1 MSTVYLQ
8 RERIGVWMNHTKD
21 TVTTPE
27 VKFGERGSN
36 NGETG
41 VSFDT
46 QNICLRLNDYREQC
60 QMSVQALADASDV
73 PFSTA
78 RRYLGGQV
86 PNPQLNT
93 VLAMAQALNMP
104 VELLFTGV
112 GEKPQPALQQLAEAY
127 VQAVEAAKDR
137 DERYQGIIKRLSVGI
152 LVLSIACVAFMGAW
166 AYLDITNGD
175 VGIFRYPEGA
185 ESGIV
190 PWIVIGVIAA
200 LLLTILFVFIA
211 DGKIDKGERKNAKDE
226 KKK

>member
-1 MSTVYLQ
+1 MSTVCHLQ
-8 RERIGVWMNHTKD
+8 RKDVCMNHSKE
-21 TVTTPE
+21 TVSTPE
-27 VKFGERGSN
+27 VKTGERWSN
-36 NGETG
+36 NGEMG
-41 VSFDT
+41 VSFET
-46 QNICLRLNDYREQC
+46 QNICLRLNDYREQRR
-60 QMSVQALADASDV
+60 MSVQALADASDV

-78 RRYLGGQV
+78 RRYLRGQV

-152 LVLSIACVAFMGAW
+152 LVLSIACLAFMGAW

-175 VGIFRYPEGA
+175 VGIFRYPEGS
-185 ESGIV
+185 ESGFL
-190 PWIVIGVIAA
+190 PWIVIGVIIA
-200 LLLTILFVFIA
+200 LLFAILFVFIT
-211 DGKIDKGERKNAKDE
+211 DGKINKGEIKNGKGE

>member
-1 MSTVYLQ
+1 M
-8 RERIGVWMNHTKD
+8 KD
-21 TVTTPE
+21 IKGTATTPE
-27 VKFGERGSN
+27 TKPEIRGSN
-36 NGETG
+36 NGTEG
-41 VSFDT
+41 VTFET

-78 RRYLGGQV
+78 RRYLRGQV

-152 LVLSIACVAFMGAW
+152 LVLSIACLAFMGAW

-175 VGIFRYPEGA
+175 VGIFRYPEG
-185 ESGIV
+185 SGSGFL
-190 PWIVIGVIAA
+190 PWIVIGMIVA
-200 LLLTILFVFIA
+200 LLFAILFVFISG
-211 DGKIDKGERKNAKDE
+211 GKIDKGERKNAKS
-226 KKK
+226 KKEM